1 MLKSIVLLIIGIALL
16 VKGADFFVD
25 GASGVAR
32 KLKIPAVIIGLTVVS
47 IGTSLPELSVS
58 VNSAL
63 RHLDDMS
70 FGNVIGSN
78 IFNVLMVVGISAL
91 VVPMTVDKA
100 VLKLDLPFL
109 LGIYALM
116 FVFAYAV
123 TPGEMSRWES
133 IVLLALFVAYIV
145 WLILRARKNKHT
157 VDMDDEAEAKNMP
170 LWVDLLYLAA
180 GAGGIIFGGTA
191 VVDSSSD
198 IALRL
203 GMSELLVA
211 LTIVAVGTSLPELVT
226 SVVAAKKGQQD
237 IAIGNAIGSCIANL
251 LLIMGMSSTIDPISV
266 ADNGLDMVV
275 MALSALLVLVFCARD
290 KKVNRWQGAVFVA
303 VYAVYLVYIILRN
316 QYPNLALNF

>member
-1 MLKSIVLLIIGIALL
+1 MLKSIILLVIGIALL

-25 GASGVAR
+25 GAGGIAR
-32 KLKIPAVIIGLTVVS
+32 KLKIPAIIIGLTVVS

-58 VNSAL
+58 VNSAI

-70 FGNVIGSN
+70 FGNVLGSN

-91 VVPMTVDKA
+91 VVPMTVDRS
-100 VLKLDLPFL
+100 VLKYDLPFL
-109 LGIYALM
+109 LGIYGLL
-116 FVFAYAV
+116 FIFAYAV
-123 TPGEMSRWES
+123 TPGELSRWES

-145 WLILRARKNKHT
+145 WLVIRARKQK
-157 VDMDDEAEAKNMP
+157 DSLAEEEDAKNLP
-170 LWVDLLYLAA
+170 LVADLVFLVV
-180 GAGGIIFGGTA
+180 GACGIIFGGTA
-191 VVDSSSD
+191 VVDSASD

-251 LLIMGMSSTIDPISV
+251 LLILGMSSAIYPLSLV
-266 ADNGLDMVV
+266 DNGLDMVV
-275 MALSALLVLVFCARD
+275 MVISAILVLVFCVRD
-290 KKVNRWQGAVFVA
+290 RKVNRWQGAIFVGF
-303 VYAVYLVYIILRN
+303 YAIYLVYIILRN
-316 QYPNLALNF
+316 QYPHLALNF